1 MSPSSARI
9 LIADGDRFARIGL
22 RTVLTARA
30 EWSVCAEAATG
41 DEAVV
46 RGRAMRPDV
55 ALLGA
60 NLHGPGC
67 LGIARALRTETPSPG
82 IVIVASRA
90 SPELLHHA
98 ARAGARALVLRSDSE
113 ATLVRAVERVCRGQ
127 RHMPVRADDRPRE
140 PARDPLSPRE
150 LEVAAL
156 IASGRST
163 KETARILG
171 VTSKT
176 GDTYRTRL
184 MRKIG
189 AHSVVDVVF
198 FAIRHGLIDID

>member
-1 MSPSSARI
+1 MCPTIGADADRQHLGKESNRLLVGRSEGQRRRVVARHTSTGEVVT
-9 LIADGDRFARIGL
+9 LVA
-22 RTVLTARA
+22 VPCRA
-30 EWSVCAEAATG
+30 GS
-41 DEAVV
+41 
-46 RGRAMRPDV
+46 
-55 ALLGA
+55 
-60 NLHGPGC
+60 
-67 LGIARALRTETPSPG
+67 
-82 IVIVASRA
+82 
-90 SPELLHHA
+90 LLHHA
-98 ARAGARALVLRSDSE
+98 ARAGAQALVLRSDSE

-127 RHMPVRADDRPRE
+127 RHMPMDADDRPRE
-140 PARDPLSPRE
+140 PARERLSPRE

-163 KETARILG
+163 KEAARILG

-189 AHSVVDVVF
+189 AHSVVDGVF